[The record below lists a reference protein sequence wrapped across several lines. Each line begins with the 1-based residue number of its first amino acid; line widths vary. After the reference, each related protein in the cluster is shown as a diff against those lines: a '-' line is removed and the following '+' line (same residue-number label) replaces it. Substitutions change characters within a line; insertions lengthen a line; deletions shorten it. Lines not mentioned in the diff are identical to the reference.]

1 MRTEVWQ
8 LFEFWV
14 HPTESLT
21 WGVFPCSCAILT
33 MLSPM
38 HVTRVRYLSRTYY
51 ILTLLLVTSPLTTSP
66 GPLCDQSLW
75 IFFLWSQQTP
85 WNWQQSPEC
94 HISPCSGNIGQYFHL
109 WANFTKKRDWG
120 TEKKKSLKFFDIA
133 RLVGIAK
140 LSTAGTCVL
149 VVLPPLC
156 FSFAAASPWYT
167 KLLGAGHNNLTIS
180 DLTINLLSLSL
191 S

>member
-1 MRTEVWQ
+1 MPEQLGKCLKTFFCIFSSSYIYNTYIYKIYQVRTEVWQ

-51 ILTLLLVTSPLTTSP
+51 ISTLLLVTSPLTTSP

-109 WANFTKKRDWG
+109 WANLTKKGDWG
-120 TEKKKSLKFFDIA
+120 TEKSL
-133 RLVGIAK
+133 
-140 LSTAGTCVL
+140 
-149 VVLPPLC
+149 
-156 FSFAAASPWYT
+156 
-167 KLLGAGHNNLTIS
+167 
-180 DLTINLLSLSL
+180 
-191 S
+191 